1 MQGTALIFIIFLF
14 STVVVVFSL
23 WWNFSLR
30 KEIDRKEEDTK
41 HRMYELAVLKELGD
55 RISYSLNIEK
65 IADIITGSLGQ
76 LIEYDVSAYMI
87 LEPDKVFINIDL
99 KNPVSADFINEMRKR
114 MFESVSALLGK
125 DFSATKREEVTTGA
139 IVSSEEKDI
148 VQSFFNIPLVIGDE
162 VVGVLTVAD
171 RRGGLYKENEMTI
184 FYKIVAQASRAVS
197 RLREAVMKEE
207 EKISAMIETIRDGIV
222 MTDRDYRVIVANP
235 SAKALAGL
243 KKEERLTIFDIIK
256 ATEGSIDVR
265 GRLEESMKIG
275 RTFTI
280 ADVLVKDQVFEI
292 FVAPVK
298 AGVGEGIEALG
309 GVIIFHDVSG
319 EKAAE
324 RMREDFVSM
333 MVHELRSPLDGI
345 KKMGEFIN
353 SDAAICKDEGAL
365 REYMHMIYDSS
376 SDMLD
381 LVNDL
386 LDVAK
391 SEAGKF
397 DIDPRPTNLR
407 QIIAERI
414 KFFETVAKS
423 DEVELASLFGEH
435 VPDEVFV
442 DPGRI
447 AQVLNNL
454 ISNALKF
461 TAPGGKVM
469 IQTLFHRKG
478 TNVAAEASAAGV
490 EWFVKD
496 GDDVLKD
503 HPDCIVMAVT
513 DTGEGISEKSKGM
526 LFNKFKQFEASA
538 KSSKRGTGLGLVIAK
553 AIVEAHEGKIG
564 VDSREGVG
572 STFYFT
578 IKQ

>member
-1 MQGTALIFIIFLF
+1 
-14 STVVVVFSL
+14 
-23 WWNFSLR
+23 
-30 KEIDRKEEDTK
+30 
-41 HRMYELAVLKELGD
+41 
-55 RISYSLNIEK
+55 
-65 IADIITGSLGQ
+65 
-76 LIEYDVSAYMI
+76 
-87 LEPDKVFINIDL
+87 
-99 KNPVSADFINEMRKR
+99 
-114 MFESVSALLGK
+114 
-125 DFSATKREEVTTGA
+125 
-139 IVSSEEKDI
+139 
-148 VQSFFNIPLVIGDE
+148 
-162 VVGVLTVAD
+162 
-171 RRGGLYKENEMTI
+171 
-184 FYKIVAQASRAVS
+184 
-197 RLREAVMKEE
+197 MKEE

-478 TNVAAEASAAGV
+478 TNVAAAASVAAG
-490 EWFVKD
+490 
-496 GDDVLKD
+496 
-503 HPDCIVMAVT
+503 
-513 DTGEGISEKSKGM
+513 
-526 LFNKFKQFEASA
+526 
-538 KSSKRGTGLGLVIAK
+538 
-553 AIVEAHEGKIG
+553 
-564 VDSREGVG
+564 
-572 STFYFT
+572 
-578 IKQ
+578 